1 MMITIKNVY
10 KKYTK
15 VPLKELNTILK
26 HDLLWD
32 AEKCLEYGLIDE
44 II

>member
-1 MMITIKNVY
+1 MVDY
-10 KKYTK
+10 KTRKKAIFCDIDGT
-15 VPLKELNTILK
+15 LLK

-32 AEKCLEYGLIDE
+32 AETCKTLGLIDE